1 MICVSKG
8 YEIRTKMVQE
18 QWLQLIMTLVFIW
31 LNWLLV
37 GGNTN
42 LVGSGWM
49 SKFLVGEGTPPS
61 PPVEKTLHKL
71 CQQFLIYHEEAPCT
85 SHTSSPKVAILLL
98 QDFSTLCV
106 TDIYGIYFHFIQQI
120 YHIMN
125 RFNQAQWWKK
135 NLSREYLSLNI
146 IKHTCSWRNKF
157 VVI

>member
-1 MICVSKG
+1 
-8 YEIRTKMVQE
+8 
-18 QWLQLIMTLVFIW
+18 MTTANNDVFILLLGW
-31 LNWLLV
+31 IEFWWEGIKIRWRGTEWTNFWLV
-37 GGNTN
+37 GG
-42 LVGSGWM
+42 L
-49 SKFLVGEGTPPS
+49 PH
-61 PPVEKTLHKL
+61 PVSRKILYKI
-71 CQQFLIYHEEAPCT
+71 CQKVFIYNEEALRI
-85 SHTSSPKVAILLL
+85 SHTSCAKVTVLLL